1 MSSRA
6 DYLKKYT
13 SGGKKDKKAK
23 KKRKRE
29 KASAAASGMR
39 LVESDDEWAA
49 PAPGGAGFDAEA
61 DDEAPQVVFDD
72 AEGAVKPEEVVRT
85 RGAWAAVGGGGGG
98 GSDSDAAPEHSA
110 PDDAGHT
117 LISTQRGDGLA
128 AVEIRQTWT
137 PSQHLHRTRLFI
149 LITAFSICC
158 AIVLCII
165 TRLDFGIS
173 PYTDSLMS

>member
-13 SGGKKDKKAK
+13 SGAKKDKKK

-85 RGAWAAVGGGGGG
+85 RGAWAAVGGGDASL
-98 GSDSDAAPEHSA
+98 SDPPRPS
-110 PDDAGHT
+110 
-117 LISTQRGDGLA
+117 GL
-128 AVEIRQTWT
+128 
-137 PSQHLHRTRLFI
+137 
-149 LITAFSICC
+149 
-158 AIVLCII
+158 
-165 TRLDFGIS
+165 
-173 PYTDSLMS
+173 

>member
-13 SGGKKDKKAK
+13 SGGKKDKKK

-49 PAPGGAGFDAEA
+49 PAPGGVGFDAEA

-85 RGAWAAVGGGGGG
+85 RGAWAAVGNGGGG
-98 GSDSDAAPEHSA
+98 GSDSDASP
-110 PDDAGHT
+110 PRRGRAG
-117 LISTQRGDGLA
+117 S
-128 AVEIRQTWT
+128 
-137 PSQHLHRTRLFI
+137 
-149 LITAFSICC
+149 
-158 AIVLCII
+158 
-165 TRLDFGIS
+165 
-173 PYTDSLMS
+173 DSD